1 MNVLRASL
9 FNVLFYGLTV
19 ILAVL
24 YLPLLLLP
32 GGVMRLFA
40 RFWARLTLWLA
51 HYVCGIRMVVEG
63 QEHNLKA
70 PAIFAA
76 KHQSAFETIALTAL
90 LDKPAFV
97 LKKELLYIPLF
108 GLYLAKVGC
117 VPIDRKAG
125 ASAIKQMV
133 KAAKDK
139 LEKGHSIVIFA
150 EGTRTSPDN
159 ENPVY
164 HPGVAALYSQ
174 LGVPLVPVALNSG
187 LCWGRKAV
195 WKKPGIITIRF
206 LQHFG
211 QGIGRKSFMADLRQ
225 RIEHHSAELRD
236 MERAR
241 LTERNQ
247 PAP

>member
-1 MNVLRASL
+1 MNIMRASL
-9 FNVLFYGLTV
+9 FNILFYGLTF

-32 GGVMRLFA
+32 RNVMWFFA
-40 RFWARLTLWLA
+40 KCWARLTLWLA
-51 HYVCGIRMVVEG
+51 HYICGIRMMVEG
-63 QEHNLKA
+63 QEHNLKG

-133 KAAKDK
+133 KAAKEK
-139 LEKGHSIVIFA
+139 LEKGHNIVIFA

-159 ENPVY
+159 DNPVY

-174 LGVPLVPVALNSG
+174 LGMPLVPVALNSG

-195 WKKPGIITIRF
+195 WKKPGIVTIRF
-206 LQHFG
+206 LPAML
-211 QGIGRKSFMADLRQ
+211 QGIDRKAFMSELKQ
-225 RIEHHSAELRD
+225 QIEQHSAELRD
-236 MERAR
+236 RERAR
-241 LTERNQ
+241 LNG
-247 PAP
+247 

>member
-1 MNVLRASL
+1 MNILRASL
-9 FNVLFYGLTV
+9 FNILFYGVTV
-19 ILAVL
+19 VLAVL
-24 YLPLLLLP
+24 YLPLLLFP
-32 GGVMRLFA
+32 CGIMRFFA
-40 RFWARLTLWLA
+40 KLWARLTLWLA
-51 HYVCGIRMVVEG
+51 HYICGIRMVVEG
-63 QEHNLKA
+63 QEHNLKG

-133 KAAKDK
+133 KAAKEK
-139 LEKGHSIVIFA
+139 LDKGHSIVIFA

-174 LGVPLVPVALNSG
+174 LGAPLVPVALNSG

-195 WKKPGIITIRF
+195 WKKPGIVTIRF
-206 LQHFG
+206 LPAIL
-211 QGIGRKSFMADLRQ
+211 QGVDRKAFMAELKQ
-225 RIEHHSAELRD
+225 QIEQHSAELRD
-236 MERAR
+236 RERAR
-241 LTERNQ
+241 LNG
-247 PAP
+247 